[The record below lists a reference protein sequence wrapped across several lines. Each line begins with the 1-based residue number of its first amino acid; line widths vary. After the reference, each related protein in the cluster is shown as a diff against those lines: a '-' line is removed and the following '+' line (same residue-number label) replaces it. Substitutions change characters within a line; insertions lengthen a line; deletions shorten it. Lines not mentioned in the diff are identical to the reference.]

1 MTATADAARLIED
14 VIDDTSDHNGSQ
26 GYEACNCRVTTKAT
40 APAVIAALIEA
51 GWTPPRRRLTPGTLA
66 TIDAARAWDECG
78 AFAGFDATGR
88 TIRIVRPQYDPGV
101 DGDPGYWV
109 VLADPAAGEPSTEQ
123 WVAGDLITLIPA
135 TEEP

>member
-1 MTATADAARLIED
+1 MTATADAARLVED
-14 VIDDTSDHNGSQ
+14 AIDANTIPDTHG
-26 GYEACNCRVTTKAT
+26 GVVTLPVA
-40 APAVIAALIEA
+40 AASAIVAALIEA

-109 VLADPAAGEPSTEQ
+109 VLADPAAGEPSAEQ
-123 WVAGDLITLIPA
+123 WVAAGLLAPIPA
-135 TEEP
+135 TEGKA